1 MCKARATIILT
12 LSNANVTVRSS
23 GSASPFGAKIQR
35 EGASIMRGK
44 IVLAGL
50 IVALSGAIASAQNTP
65 QVPTSG
71 DLYCSGTVT
80 TESVPRGAYIIT
92 GEESNYRLTFDEGD
106 NVYINKGASEGVN
119 VGDVFSVVREV
130 EDPYEIEWTKW
141 QDMIL
146 KKMGNVWADE
156 GRVRV
161 TRVFANTSVAKIEH
175 SCDILQRGDTL
186 LPFTERPAPPI
197 KYEAHFDT
205 FAPANGKPLA
215 MIIIGKNFQAAS
227 GREDIVYVNLGNG
240 QGVKV
245 GDYFRIFRYTGTQHE
260 TVFQTDRYAFDQD
273 DELHVPFFPLYGFGS
288 APKKWDW
295 SNTPREDVGEGVV
308 LRTGPNSSTVLI
320 TFSLREIYPGDYVEL
335 E

>member
-1 MCKARATIILT
+1 MCKARPTIVLT
-12 LSNANVTVRSS
+12 TPNANVTVGSL
-23 GSASPFGAKIQR
+23 GSASPFGAKNQV
-35 EGASIMRGK
+35 EGASNMRGK
-44 IVLAGL
+44 IVLTSL
-50 IVALSGAIASAQNTP
+50 VVALAGAIASAQNAP
-65 QVPTSG
+65 QVPAPN

-80 TESVPRGAYIIT
+80 TESIPRAAFIIT
-92 GEESNYRLTFDEGD
+92 GEESNYRLSFDEGD
-106 NVYINKGASEGVN
+106 NVYINKGASQGVN
-119 VGDVFSVVREV
+119 VGDVFSVVRKI
-130 EDPYEIEWTKW
+130 EDPYGIEWTKW

-146 KKMGNVWADE
+146 KKMGTVWADE

-161 TRVFANTSVAKIEH
+161 TKVFANTSVAKVEH

-186 LPFTERPAPPI
+186 LPFTERPAPPL
-197 KYEAHFDT
+197 KPVQNFDQ
-205 FAPANGKPLA
+205 FVPANGKPLA
-215 MIIIGKNFQAAS
+215 MIIIGKDFQAQV

-260 TVFQTDRYAFDQD
+260 TVYQDPRYAFDQED
-273 DELHVPFFPLYGFGS
+273 QLSVPYFPIYGFGS
-288 APKKWDW
+288 VPKKYDW